1 MTILK
6 EYRINNKLK
15 QSEMAN
21 KLNCSISSY
30 RLYENG
36 YTDIPRKILLS
47 FLRLRGRDSD
57 LDLAD
62 MLEEVYEK

>member
-6 EYRINNKLK
+6 EYRINNKIN
-15 QSEMAN
+15 QNEMAK
-21 KLNCSISSY
+21 KLNCSLSSY

-36 YTDIPRKILLS
+36 YQDIPRRVLLA
-47 FLRLRGRDSD
+47 FLRLRAKDSD

>member
-6 EYRINNKLK
+6 EYRINNKIK
-15 QSEMAN
+15 QEEMAK

-36 YTDIPRKILLS
+36 YTEIPRRILLA
-47 FLRLRGRDSD
+47 FLRLRARDSD